1 MNDLLIIYPYDPN
14 GTISVNFIKEE
25 MHKLTASQGEDYAFL
40 NLRKGPF
47 HEKDLTIVDQ
57 RTRKKLILNEDYK
70 LILPFINDGSRK
82 DCFQI
87 VEILN
92 KSYFDSILLA
102 DYRTLG
108 SDLVFDELE
117 IMQYLAT
124 REINPREILWSEIVE
139 KPGRYNPEEH
149 LHHIKDFFG
158 MNELVDALYKRVDI
172 LKVQYQ
178 SLVDSVAAHIL
189 EPNAH
194 NITLIDLR
202 LQRLA
207 NLYPS
212 ELSYFA
218 KTNLTVVEK
227 LSYLTP
233 RVLNDFLDQSYLH
246 IRELV
251 KVHLEGPKQVTQAS
265 VATWRITNYDS
276 FSRYLIESEVGTF
289 TRSDEFIYGEFY
301 VTDGLG
307 KKTFSVIKD
316 DVPTEFIIE
325 IKEAGIETPLIAGIS
340 NNARDVALSAKFNS
354 STLRTTPANKD
365 VLVECVYQI
374 STDPTF
380 SDIIFFSNVNSTDE
394 VQTAKLSKL
403 TTYYIRCKHEGT
415 IYSSQWSP
423 TVKFTTV
430 DIAVPSVVFNP
441 RTTIVSGGR
450 LAHDFVAGASV
461 FADYANERILSGVE
475 YKLLLAVPNSTA
487 RPIVAYSGVKSIDF
501 EDVVQS
507 LAWTP
512 LSSSDNGEYGQY
524 GPDGYNTENKHFEQ
538 ETFYE
543 LVCRIRLGN
552 DDWSDWSNPKSI
564 KTSKVT
570 NKVVQES
577 ETVGEGDSAYLR
589 YYDKE
594 IQIYS

>member
-25 MHKLTASQGEDYAFL
+25 MHKLTASQGLDYAFL

-47 HEKDLTIVDQ
+47 HEKDLSIVDQ

-70 LILPFINDGSRK
+70 LTLPFINDGTRK
-82 DCFQI
+82 ECFRI

-92 KSYFDSILLA
+92 KSYFDSILLV

-139 KPGRYNPEEH
+139 KPGRYDVEEH

-158 MNELVDALYKRVDI
+158 MNELVTALTNRVE
-172 LKVQYQ
+172 LVKVQYQ
-178 SLVDSVAAHIL
+178 DLVDSVSKHIL

-207 NLYPS
+207 NLFPS

-218 KTNLTVVEK
+218 KSRLTIVEK

-233 RVLNDFLDQSYLH
+233 RVLNDFLDQTYLK
-246 IRELV
+246 IEELV

-265 VATWRITNYDS
+265 VATWRITNFDS
-276 FSRYLIESEVGTF
+276 FSRYLIESTAGTF
-289 TRSDEFIYGEFY
+289 TRTDEFIYGEFY
-301 VTDGLG
+301 VTDSLG
-307 KKTFSVIKD
+307 KKTFTVLKNDI
-316 DVPTEFIIE
+316 PTEFEID
-325 IKEAGIETPLIAGIS
+325 IKEAGIEAPIIAGIT
-340 NNARDVALSAKFNS
+340 NNAKGVSLSAKFNS
-354 STLRTTPANKD
+354 TPIRTVPVNKD
-365 VLVECVYQI
+365 ALKECIYQI
-374 STDPTF
+374 STEPTF
-380 SDIIFFSNVNSTDE
+380 SDIIFFSTVTSTDD
-394 VQTAKLSKL
+394 VQTAELTKLS
-403 TTYYIRCKHEGT
+403 TYYIRCKHVGT

-423 TVKFTTV
+423 TVKFTTI
-430 DIAVPSVVFNP
+430 DIVAPTVVFNP
-441 RTTIVSGGR
+441 RTTILSGGR
-450 LAHDFVAGASV
+450 LAHDFVAGASI
-461 FADYANERILSGVE
+461 FSEYANERIISGIE
-475 YKLLLAVPNSTA
+475 YKLMLTVPNSTQ
-487 RPIVAYSGVKSIDF
+487 RPVVAYSGVKAIDF
-501 EDVVQS
+501 SDIVKS
-507 LAWTP
+507 MAWTP
-512 LSSSDNGEYGQY
+512 LSSSENGDYGQY
-524 GPDGYNTENKHFEQ
+524 GPGGYNTENKHFKAS
-538 ETFYE
+538 TFYE

-552 DDWSDWSNPKSI
+552 DDWSDWSDPRSI
-564 KTSKVT
+564 KTSLVT
-570 NKVVQES
+570 NKVIQES
-577 ETVGEGDSAYLR
+577 ETIGEGDGAYLR